1 MNENQI
7 RGGTIKTAILPFE
20 GEFTYTRVWQNKNG
34 KWRIVSGTAV
44 QQLNTLYIFFLKK
57 QKLAE
62 KHSFLCKLG
71 LLKLHND
78 SSLNAILQNIF

>member
-1 MNENQI
+1 MVWMK
-7 RGGTIKTAILPFE
+7 IKL
-20 GEFTYTRVWQNKNG
+20 GEERLK
-34 KWRIVSGTAV
+34 
-44 QQLNTLYIFFLKK
+44 QLSCHLKVNLLKK